1 MAKDFLGKDLAGL
14 NDKKLFLFDMDGTI
28 YLENTLFDGAKELFD
43 LIEEMGGKYVF
54 ITNNSSKSVDAY
66 IEKLAKMGVKVDE
79 NSFMTSSQA
88 AAKLI
93 LDQYKG
99 QKIYCQGT
107 KSLIAELK
115 KNGIDVTEEY
125 DESVKF
131 ILVGYDSELT
141 YEKLIITSKMLTNL
155 KDVPYY
161 ATNPDW
167 VCPFSFGYVPDC
179 GSMCFGLEKATG
191 RAPIYIGK
199 PNPTMVELAVDK
211 YGYPKEQT
219 LVIGDRV
226 YTDIMSGIN
235 AGVDTVMV
243 LSGEATMED
252 YNASEK
258 KPTWVLNSIKDIL
271 DQIK

>member
-1 MAKDFLGKDLAGL
+1 MAKDVLGKDIAKLK
-14 NDKKLFLFDMDGTI
+14 DKRLFLFDMDGTI
-28 YLENTLFDGAKELFD
+28 YLENELFDGAKELFD
-43 LIEEMGGKYVF
+43 VIDKRGGKSVF

-66 IEKLAKMGVKVDE
+66 IDKLAKMGVKVDE

-93 LDQYKG
+93 NDKYKG

-115 KNGIDVTEEY
+115 KNGINVTEEY
-125 DESVKF
+125 DESAKF

-141 YEKLIITSKMLTNL
+141 YEKLITTSKMLTNL

-167 VCPFSFGYVPDC
+167 VCPYSFGYVPDC

-199 PNPTMVELAVDK
+199 PNPTMVELAVSK

-219 LVIGDRV
+219 LVIGDRI
-226 YTDIMSGIN
+226 YTDIESGVN

-252 YNASEK
+252 YNKNEK

-271 DQIK
+271 NEIK

>member
-1 MAKDFLGKDLAGL
+1 MAKDVLGKDISRLK
-14 NDKKLFLFDMDGTI
+14 DKKLFLFDMDGTI

-43 LIEEMGGKYVF
+43 LIDKKGGKSVF

-66 IEKLAKMGVKVDE
+66 IEKLAKMGVNVDE

-93 LDQYKG
+93 NDEYKG
-99 QKIYCQGT
+99 QRIYCQGT

-125 DESVKF
+125 DESAKV

-141 YEKLIITSKMLTNL
+141 YEKLITTSKMLTNL
-155 KDVPYY
+155 KNVPYY

-199 PNPTMVELAVDK
+199 PNPTMVELAVKK
-211 YGYPKEQT
+211 YGYPKKET
-219 LVIGDRV
+219 LVIGDRI
-226 YTDIMSGIN
+226 YTDIESGVN

-252 YNASEK
+252 YNKNEK

-271 DQIK
+271 EEIK